1 MPGDGLSSSIST
13 FLRKTDH
20 FTEEYKHSVRERE
33 MSTNR
38 EISSIDKVTKDNSDT
53 LMTPTGCFFKTGAP
67 LTFLSTNKSFYNL
80 WHLERFRASLHGFW

>member
-13 FLRKTDH
+13 FLKKTDH

-38 EISSIDKVTKDNSDT
+38 EISSIDKVTKDSLNDSYVDSH
-53 LMTPTGCFFKTGAP
+53 KTDD
-67 LTFLSTNKSFYNL
+67 S
-80 WHLERFRASLHGFW
+80 